1 MQHSPASKK
10 VRHQIRGVNDPHREQ
25 KLKPNLTLQA
35 HSPKAADRPRVE
47 GAGDREPVHI
57 SACSR
62 RPWKDETMKNE
73 QDDDKNGGKLTPT
86 AQEAISDAAQANV
99 NAAVE
104 VARSAVTSF
113 VDVFTGERKPRKG
126 KRGSTRKKAKSRG
139 AASKTGKS
147 KRSSAAKRAAAGTRS
162 KVTRKPA
169 ARREKAKRASTRSSS
184 AGASRRS
191 TGKAA
196 GSKRT
201 GRGAQAK
208 RSTSRSRTSKTRGGS
223 TKRRSR

>member
-1 MQHSPASKK
+1 
-10 VRHQIRGVNDPHREQ
+10 
-25 KLKPNLTLQA
+25 
-35 HSPKAADRPRVE
+35 
-47 GAGDREPVHI
+47 
-57 SACSR
+57 
-62 RPWKDETMKNE
+62 MKNE

-126 KRGSTRKKAKSRG
+126 KRRTTRKKTKSTG
-139 AASKTGKS
+139 AASKRGKS
-147 KRSSAAKRAAAGTRS
+147 KRSAGGRRVTAGIRS

-169 ARREKAKRASTRSSS
+169 ARRGKAKRASTSRTS
-184 AGASRRS
+184 AGASRRF
-191 TGKAA
+191 TRKAA
-196 GSKRT
+196 GGKRT

-208 RSTSRSRTSKTRGGS
+208 RSTSRSRTAKTRGGS